1 MVTPD
6 VPGNSAAWRPTGGI
20 DLHPHHH
27 REYPVA
33 QPGARQHGPGTHG
46 DPDGILTGALDS
58 DGFEYEQRSAPAY
71 APTDAVVRDSR
82 RS

>member
-1 MVTPD
+1 MVKVAAMGVDTLQSDGTPEF
-6 VPGNSAAWRPTGGI
+6 
-20 DLHPHHH
+20 H